1 MIAETLISI
10 AIGIL
15 IGVISGLVPGIHVNL
30 ISSLSI
36 LFYNELSSRFPPIWI
51 ITSLVSM
58 LTTAIFLNFIPSL
71 ILGVP
76 DPEKTIVMKPLHKAI
91 INGKAHL
98 IIKQIAFSLTIT
110 SLACIILLP
119 WAYLIIKKT
128 SIFAAFI
135 PYILIAI
142 LLLNLKNEK
151 NKSLGIVITILAGI
165 LGITAFSI
173 EQLKEPLLPLL
184 SGLFGISS
192 IIDSISQQPKF
203 KKQFFSSHTRI
214 NKKELVK
221 IPLYTSLVS
230 LFSFI
235 PAVSSSQFVSI
246 IKKDEK
252 TYALACSSF
261 TIATALIS
269 FITVYTLNRARNGV
283 AVASI
288 SFLSNINIINLIIIA
303 SSVLVSSAIA
313 SLLLIKLS
321 KWLLKNISLIPYK
334 KVSISVLVLVI
345 ILIIL
350 IAGFWG
356 VIIALLASCLGM
368 ICSKLELNRN
378 YLMASLIIPTIFY
391 FI

>member
-91 INGKAHL
+91 INGKAHS

-128 SIFAAFI
+128 SIFAVFI

-313 SLLLIKLS
+313 SMLLIKLS

-334 KVSISVLVLVI
+334 KLSISVLVLVI
-345 ILIIL
+345 TLIIL

-356 VIIALLASCLGM
+356 IIIALLASCLGM